1 MSEGKT
7 ANKGKMY
14 ATYST
19 TTTFWILCLTFV
31 SIHHSHHQLKYA
43 NGAAIVT
50 LPQPRPRADAIP
62 QFRPLP
68 EATTKEVIG
77 DVEQPD
83 IATQS
88 EGILQRRPPKE
99 GASVWS
105 AAKTIK
111 ENSIKS
117 ILALQLKEKTQKLND
132 TRGGGGGGDDT
143 HRQGAI
149 TTDNTPDSTMK
160 LTALKKQSENNQ
172 VYVKHFKQK
181 IDGDYL
187 SKDFK
192 ENLQQLLKS
201 SDDNDNGNHKTQG
214 TIAGGSSPSGSSSSI
229 NKSQND
235 NGYLMATSTSSTMKR
250 AASSPATP
258 QARTTSMTHPFSS
271 YGHGYG
277 YGSATNTS
285 FSNKGYGSAKQQLPL
300 QEGRRHIV
308 PEKLQYTEEIT
319 IKQGRLMGIRRN
331 FHSSAGIRDVD
342 QYLGIPY
349 AEAPVGSRRFMPPG
363 AALPW
368 PGLKMAHHLP
378 PVCPQKLPDISLQGT
393 AKMSKS
399 RYRHL
404 TRLLPYLKTESE
416 DCLYLN
422 VYVPNANHGGGG
434 SSSSSS
440 TTTTTTGST
449 SFESEDEDEFDR
461 HPLYPVVVY
470 IHGESFEWNS
480 GNAYDGSVLASYSEV
495 IVVTVNYRIGI
506 LGFMRPSINENTVA
520 NFGLL
525 DQIAA
530 LHWIKENIHSFGGDK
545 DSVTL
550 MGHSTGAACIN
561 YLMISPVAS
570 GLFHRAILM
579 SGSAMSDWSATNHSM
594 QLTMQIAHG
603 LNCPLNDDNEEM
615 LSCLRQKRYDLLFG
629 ITESE
634 SYHSLG
640 AEALDEGLREN
651 ERDNLLRFYMQ
662 SRFDVRPDLAL
673 AATLKKYSDMYT
685 NPIKATNMEHRDV
698 VLDILSDARVV
709 GPLIQTGL
717 FHAEVNRRNYM
728 YVFGH
733 NSFGGPHAVLPHSI
747 AGEELAFV
755 FGAPLSSA
763 GLFHGIHY
771 TAQEKLLAEAV
782 MSYWCNFAK
791 TGNPKAP
798 WKESFINLHAMEWDR
813 YDLEWPEF
821 NKRSQAYMNI
831 GIPPSIGYKYRQVY
845 MHFWNK
851 ELPDELNQ
859 IAHIQQQPFLEA
871 NYANTMPSLPGTTAI
886 YPKPYGGSEVITGHM
901 NKFGARDDG
910 AEDPV
915 RTLKVLMQQPTGRQK
930 AGETAEN
937 MYNAPPSTTYV
948 GKVRHRPSTSGEDG
962 EGDEARSYEMGYNNF
977 GFAARAPTTS
987 ASIYGI
993 RHYDAGAN
1001 GMAGNGLEQ
1010 TPYGHP
1016 YPNGNSGNY
1025 ASEDNKADDGMADAD
1040 SQQEH
1045 VAKSETTLQLLIGL
1059 IIIFIILNV
1068 IIYST
1073 ILMQKKKKTQTIQR
1087 KLGTGI
1093 LTAYDG
1099 SNDDDLKRSKPS
1111 THQDD
1116 GDSYIMDAMRKSN
1129 TYEAVKTERIS
1140 SNGFKMTRQLSC
1152 STVDTHTKVSEWMC
1166 TTGQNKVAL
1175 PRRPSSNKDSKKSSS
1190 SFSSLGGSGGSFGKH
1205 PLKVSVAIDATSET
1219 RGSSVMEQEPIE
1231 VTKSKNDGRNRII
1244 CQEVEVDDQELLTP
1258 QDSLDNSRYTL
1269 MRQHSTVT
1277 EACEGELIQPMHYHS
1292 RSDPVDIYYSLR
1304 YDLLFGITESES
1316 YHSLGAEALD
1326 EGLRENERDN
1336 LLRFYMQSRFDVRP
1350 DLALAATLKKYSD
1363 MYTNPIKATNME
1375 HRDVVL
1381 DILSDARV
1389 VGPLIQTGLF
1399 HAEVNRRNY
1408 MYVFGHNSFGGP
1420 HAVLPHSIAGE
1431 ELAFVFGA
1439 PLSSAGLFHGIH
1451 YTAQEK
1457 LLAEAVMSYWCNF
1470 AKTGNPKAPW
1480 KESFINLHAM
1490 EWDRYDLE
1498 WPEFNKRSQAYMN
1511 IGIPPSI
1518 GYKYRQVYMHFWNKE
1533 LPDELNQ
1540 IAHIQ
1545 QQPFLEANYANTM
1558 PSLPGTTAI
1567 YPKPYG
1573 GSEVI
1578 TGHMNKFGARDDGA
1592 EDPVRTLKVLMQQPT
1607 GRQKAGETAENMYNA
1622 PPSTTY
1628 VGKVRHRPSTSGE
1641 DGEGDEARSYEM
1653 GYNNFGF
1660 AARAPTTSASI
1671 YGIRHYDAGANGMAG
1686 NGLEQTPYGHPYPNG
1701 NSGNYASEDNK
1712 ADDGMADADSQQEH
1726 VAKSETTLQLLIGL
1740 IIIFIILNVIIYST
1754 ILMQKK
1760 KKTQTIQRKL
1770 GTGILTAYDGS
1781 NDDDLKRSKPSTHQ
1795 DDGDSYIMDA
1805 MRKSNTYEAVKTE
1818 RISSNGFKMTRQLSC
1833 STVDT
1838 HTKVSEWMCT
1848 TGQNKVA
1855 LPRRPSSNKD
1865 SKKSS
1870 SSFSSL
1876 GGSGGSFGKH
1886 PLKVSVAIDATSE
1899 TRGSSV
1905 MEQEPIEVTKSKN
1918 DGRNRI
1924 ICQEVEV
1931 DDQELLTPQDSLDNS
1946 RYTLMRQHSTV
1957 TEACEGE
1964 LIQPM
1969 HYHSR
1974 SDPVDIYYS

>member
-1 MSEGKT
+1 
-7 ANKGKMY
+7 MY
-14 ATYST
+14 VKYSMT
-19 TTTFWILCLTFV
+19 RFWILWLTFV
-31 SIHHSHHQLKYA
+31 SIHHNRHQFEYTSA
-43 NGAAIVT
+43 AAIILQPQLQQPTDAVT
-50 LPQPRPRADAIP
+50 LFKGPR
-62 QFRPLP
+62 QKTSLP

-77 DVEQPD
+77 DVEQLENL
-83 IATQS
+83 ANT
-88 EGILQRRPPKE
+88 ILQRPSTKKE
-99 GASVWS
+99 EAEVEE
-105 AAKTIK
+105 KTTKDIESGKAIK

-117 ILALQLKEKTQKLND
+117 ILALRNKEKTQKLNATIND
-132 TRGGGGGGDDT
+132 GNRIDDT
-143 HRQGAI
+143 ISNGDVQEAF
-149 TTDNTPDSTMK
+149 DASLDLMK
-160 LTALKKQSENNQ
+160 LSAALQQQHQASENSKFH
-172 VYVKHFKQK
+172 VKYFKQK
-181 IDGDYL
+181 IDGDHL
-187 SKDFK
+187 NKDFK
-192 ENLQQLLKS
+192 ENLQKLLKS
-201 SDDNDNGNHKTQG
+201 NNHNDDDIDADADDVTGAHNRGPSY
-214 TIAGGSSPSGSSSSI
+214 ASGSPRSSI

-235 NGYLMATSTSSTMKR
+235 KVYPMATSTSSTMKR

-271 YGHGYG
+271 SSSSSIYGQYGHINSSLPNIGYSG
-277 YGSATNTS
+277 DGSAA
-285 FSNKGYGSAKQQLPL
+285 GPAKQLPFA
-300 QEGRRHIV
+300 ERRHIV

-331 FHSSAGIRDVD
+331 FHPSAGIRDVD

-368 PGLKMAHHLP
+368 QGLKMAHHLP

-422 VYVPNANHGGGG
+422 VYVPNANQGMNGGP
-434 SSSSSS
+434 STRTTS
-440 TTTTTTGST
+440 TTTTST
-449 SFESEDEDEFDR
+449 FDSEESYENR
-461 HPLYPVVVY
+461 SLYPVIVY

-480 GNAYDGSVLASYSEV
+480 GNAYDGSVLASYGEV

-615 LSCLRQKRYDLLFG
+615 LSCLRQKRYQDILKIPISMSQFSTSLGPIVDGHVIPNQPYKVMGQNTEHFSRYDLLFG

-640 AEALDEGLREN
+640 AAALDEGLREN

-662 SRFDVRPDLAL
+662 SRFDIRPDLAL

-831 GIPPSIGYKYRQVY
+831 GIPPSIGYKYRHVY

-859 IAHIQQQPFLEA
+859 IAHIEQQQPFLEA
-871 NYANTMPSLPGTTAI
+871 NYANTMPSPASGTTSI
-886 YPKPYGGSEVITGHM
+886 YSKPYIGSGGGVGGSEVITGHM
-901 NKFGARDDG
+901 NKFGARDNG

-915 RTLKVLMQQPTGRQK
+915 RTLKVLMQEPNRQK
-930 AGETAEN
+930 LGETAEN

-948 GKVRHRPSTSGEDG
+948 GKVRHRPISSAEEGFGEDV
-962 EGDEARSYEMGYNNF
+962 ARSFDGNYNNF
-977 GFAARAPTTS
+977 GYPARAAPPPTTS

-993 RHYDAGAN
+993 RHYDAGPTTGLAAGNSFEQTQFSHPYAN
-1001 GMAGNGLEQ
+1001 G
-1010 TPYGHP
+1010 
-1016 YPNGNSGNY
+1016 NGNTGNY
-1025 ASEDNKADDGMADAD
+1025 ASEDNKAVDGLTDAD

-1073 ILMQKKKKTQTIQR
+1073 ILMQKKKKTQSIQR

-1093 LTAYDG
+1093 LRAYDG
-1099 SNDDDLKRSKPS
+1099 TNDDELKRSKPS

-1116 GDSYIMDAMRKSN
+1116 GDSYIMDALRKTSN
-1129 TYEAVKTERIS
+1129 AYEAVKTERTS
-1140 SNGFKMTRQLSC
+1140 MNGFKMTRQLSC

-1166 TTGQNKVAL
+1166 TTGQNKVDL
-1175 PRRPSSNKDSKKSSS
+1175 PRRTGSTKDSKKSSS
-1190 SFSSLGGSGGSFGKH
+1190 FSSMGGSGSFGKH
-1205 PLKVSVAIDATSET
+1205 PLKVSVAIDATSDT

-1231 VTKSKNDGRNRII
+1231 VTKSKSDGRNRII
-1244 CQEVEVDDQELLTP
+1244 CQEVEVEDQELLTP

-1277 EACEGELIQPMHYHS
+1277 EVCEGELIQPMHFHS
-1292 RSDPVDIYYSLR
+1292 RSDPVDMYYSLNPEAEEKVTSFMHADACMQANDQDINVTSKDDNDEWPVEALTHEQQVDVIKR
-1304 YDLLFGITESES
+1304 KKYPKVLPTHMRQGERETESPPMTKDLSTTYKRNSLPPNSFFIQAHQQQQHRHHPPLPPPRTVATLGRKPSLGRRNSNGLTTSPLMLAHDCTEEEEEPKITENTLIVG
-1316 YHSLGAEALD
+1316 SLRPT
-1326 EGLRENERDN
+1326 EG
-1336 LLRFYMQSRFDVRP
+1336 YYS
-1350 DLALAATLKKYSD
+1350 TLKRKNKPAQIE
-1363 MYTNPIKATNME
+1363 TNPANFPQSQQSVFQSFESSPMSETPEREVTAHLTQKVYSVQPVTTPTDTPQHQHQHHPSCYAMSEPNTPIAMSPSLAT
-1375 HRDVVL
+1375 
-1381 DILSDARV
+1381 S
-1389 VGPLIQTGLF
+1389 
-1399 HAEVNRRNY
+1399 
-1408 MYVFGHNSFGGP
+1408 S
-1420 HAVLPHSIAGE
+1420 
-1431 ELAFVFGA
+1431 
-1439 PLSSAGLFHGIH
+1439 PLSSPTSPVYAQPKKSHIPRIIAANSNSLLHSTTTTATSPSSAITPSSSAMATAPASISSEGLSSTSCKTGPHTDTTTNCCHVTPMQLDDNQVSSRQTLPTPDVAEMATVTTTTMTTTPNQDKATMQEEQEQQLQHQQLVMAQSRIPQLHRNANAIAGGAPQPHQQNPYQPHLHLQHLHNHQHQQAELINKDKA
-1451 YTAQEK
+1451 TANVIPKGTNNILTSIPKQNCTTVSCTPP
-1457 LLAEAVMSYWCNF
+1457 ASTPTDPSVV
-1470 AKTGNPKAPW
+1470 AKTSGLCSSVNNPA
-1480 KESFINLHAM
+1480 SDDAV
-1490 EWDRYDLE
+1490 RGYDV
-1498 WPEFNKRSQAYMN
+1498 P
-1511 IGIPPSI
+1511 
-1518 GYKYRQVYMHFWNKE
+1518 
-1533 LPDELNQ
+1533 
-1540 IAHIQ
+1540 
-1545 QQPFLEANYANTM
+1545 
-1558 PSLPGTTAI
+1558 
-1567 YPKPYG
+1567 
-1573 GSEVI
+1573 
-1578 TGHMNKFGARDDGA
+1578 
-1592 EDPVRTLKVLMQQPT
+1592 KVL
-1607 GRQKAGETAENMYNA
+1607 
-1622 PPSTTY
+1622 
-1628 VGKVRHRPSTSGE
+1628 
-1641 DGEGDEARSYEM
+1641 
-1653 GYNNFGF
+1653 
-1660 AARAPTTSASI
+1660 
-1671 YGIRHYDAGANGMAG
+1671 
-1686 NGLEQTPYGHPYPNG
+1686 
-1701 NSGNYASEDNK
+1701 
-1712 ADDGMADADSQQEH
+1712 
-1726 VAKSETTLQLLIGL
+1726 
-1740 IIIFIILNVIIYST
+1740 
-1754 ILMQKK
+1754 
-1760 KKTQTIQRKL
+1760 
-1770 GTGILTAYDGS
+1770 
-1781 NDDDLKRSKPSTHQ
+1781 
-1795 DDGDSYIMDA
+1795 
-1805 MRKSNTYEAVKTE
+1805 
-1818 RISSNGFKMTRQLSC
+1818 SS
-1833 STVDT
+1833 
-1838 HTKVSEWMCT
+1838 H
-1848 TGQNKVA
+1848 
-1855 LPRRPSSNKD
+1855 PSSNRKTA
-1865 SKKSS
+1865 SLASS
-1870 SSFSSL
+1870 SSSASYSS
-1876 GGSGGSFGKH
+1876 SST
-1886 PLKVSVAIDATSE
+1886 SSSMQSDSATS
-1899 TRGSSV
+1899 TSTTSSSTGTV
-1905 MEQEPIEVTKSKN
+1905 RT
-1918 DGRNRI
+1918 
-1924 ICQEVEV
+1924 
-1931 DDQELLTPQDSLDNS
+1931 ELH
-1946 RYTLMRQHSTV
+1946 QH
-1957 TEACEGE
+1957 
-1964 LIQPM
+1964 L
-1969 HYHSR
+1969 H
-1974 SDPVDIYYS
+1974 

>member
-1 MSEGKT
+1 
-7 ANKGKMY
+7 
-14 ATYST
+14 
-19 TTTFWILCLTFV
+19 
-31 SIHHSHHQLKYA
+31 
-43 NGAAIVT
+43 
-50 LPQPRPRADAIP
+50 
-62 QFRPLP
+62 
-68 EATTKEVIG
+68 
-77 DVEQPD
+77 
-83 IATQS
+83 
-88 EGILQRRPPKE
+88 
-99 GASVWS
+99 
-105 AAKTIK
+105 
-111 ENSIKS
+111 
-117 ILALQLKEKTQKLND
+117 
-132 TRGGGGGGDDT
+132 
-143 HRQGAI
+143 
-149 TTDNTPDSTMK
+149 MK

-368 PGLKMAHHLP
+368 QGLKMAHHLP

-422 VYVPNANHGGGG
+422 VYVPNANHGGSG

-615 LSCLRQKRYDLLFG
+615 LSCLRQKRYQDILKIPTSLSQFSTSLGPIVDGHVIPNQPYKVMGQYTEHFSRYDLLFG

-1099 SNDDDLKRSKPS
+1099 TNDDDLKRSKPS

-1219 RGSSVMEQEPIE
+1219 RGSSVMKQEPIE

-1292 RSDPVDIYYSLR
+1292 RSDPVDIYYSLDPESGEKVTSFMQSDSAHDDQDINVTSKDDNDEWPVEALTPAQQMDVIR
-1304 YDLLFGITESES
+1304 RKKYPKVLPTHMQGWDRETDSPPMTKDLSTTYKRNSLPPNSFFVHSQHLKQQPPLPPPRTVATLGRKP
-1316 YHSLGAEALD
+1316 SLGRRNSNSITTSPVMLAHDCTEEEEEPQITQNTLIVGSLRPT
-1326 EGLRENERDN
+1326 EG
-1336 LLRFYMQSRFDVRP
+1336 YYS
-1350 DLALAATLKKYSD
+1350 TLKRKNKPPQIE
-1363 MYTNPIKATNME
+1363 TNPTNFQQQQQQSVFQSFE
-1375 HRDVVL
+1375 SSPIYETPEREVTAHLTQKVYNVQPVSAAGNQQQQHQHQNHHPSCSASL
-1381 DILSDARV
+1381 DANTTSSLSPPPTPTTPVYAQPKKSHIPRIIAAS
-1389 VGPLIQTGLF
+1389 GAANTSLIHSTTSTAAAPTLPTTPTLLASTGMQ
-1399 HAEVNRRNY
+1399 AQAPASV
-1408 MYVFGHNSFGGP
+1408 S
-1420 HAVLPHSIAGE
+1420 
-1431 ELAFVFGA
+1431 A
-1439 PLSSAGLFHGIH
+1439 PLSLSCPTGPASDTATNCCHVTPMQLDDNQVSSKEAPQTPDVSANNPTTTTTTISDNAKAGTEDLPQQAMSQSRIPHLH
-1451 YTAQEK
+1451 RNANVTAP
-1457 LLAEAVMSYWCNF
+1457 AS
-1470 AKTGNPKAPW
+1470 AP
-1480 KESFINLHAM
+1480 AT
-1490 EWDRYDLE
+1490 
-1498 WPEFNKRSQAYMN
+1498 AYN
-1511 IGIPPSI
+1511 
-1518 GYKYRQVYMHFWNKE
+1518 
-1533 LPDELNQ
+1533 
-1540 IAHIQ
+1540 Q
-1545 QQPFLEANYANTM
+1545 QQHQHNHLINKDKTNANVIPKGTNILTSIPKQSWSTPTA
-1558 PSLPGTTAI
+1558 SLPKDATTPATTTTKSTSS
-1567 YPKPYG
+1567 YP
-1573 GSEVI
+1573 SD
-1578 TGHMNKFGARDDGA
+1578 TASDDA
-1592 EDPVRTLKVLMQQPT
+1592 VKVYNDNAKVLAHPSWS
-1607 GRQKAGETAENMYNA
+1607 RKTASLA
-1622 PPSTTY
+1622 
-1628 VGKVRHRPSTSGE
+1628 
-1641 DGEGDEARSYEM
+1641 
-1653 GYNNFGF
+1653 
-1660 AARAPTTSASI
+1660 
-1671 YGIRHYDAGANGMAG
+1671 
-1686 NGLEQTPYGHPYPNG
+1686 
-1701 NSGNYASEDNK
+1701 
-1712 ADDGMADADSQQEH
+1712 
-1726 VAKSETTLQLLIGL
+1726 
-1740 IIIFIILNVIIYST
+1740 
-1754 ILMQKK
+1754 
-1760 KKTQTIQRKL
+1760 
-1770 GTGILTAYDGS
+1770 
-1781 NDDDLKRSKPSTHQ
+1781 
-1795 DDGDSYIMDA
+1795 
-1805 MRKSNTYEAVKTE
+1805 
-1818 RISSNGFKMTRQLSC
+1818 
-1833 STVDT
+1833 
-1838 HTKVSEWMCT
+1838 
-1848 TGQNKVA
+1848 
-1855 LPRRPSSNKD
+1855 
-1865 SKKSS
+1865 SS
-1870 SSFSSL
+1870 SSCSSSTSSSMQSD
-1876 GGSGGSFGKH
+1876 SG
-1886 PLKVSVAIDATSE
+1886 TSS
-1899 TRGSSV
+1899 TTSSSTGTV
-1905 MEQEPIEVTKSKN
+1905 RT
-1918 DGRNRI
+1918 
-1924 ICQEVEV
+1924 
-1931 DDQELLTPQDSLDNS
+1931 ELQ
-1946 RYTLMRQHSTV
+1946 QH
-1957 TEACEGE
+1957 
-1964 LIQPM
+1964 L
-1969 HYHSR
+1969 H
-1974 SDPVDIYYS
+1974 